1 MVLLYIDPGAG
12 SMLIQ
17 VVLAGLLAIPF
28 FFRSAVARAIARF
41 RGNPRDRTNAE
52 PDARGP
58 AD

>member
-1 MVLLYIDPGAG
+1 MILLYIDPGAG

-28 FFRSAVARAIARF
+28 FFRSAVTRTVARF
-41 RGNPRDRTNAE
+41 RGRPRDGANAE
-52 PDARGP
+52 ADARGP